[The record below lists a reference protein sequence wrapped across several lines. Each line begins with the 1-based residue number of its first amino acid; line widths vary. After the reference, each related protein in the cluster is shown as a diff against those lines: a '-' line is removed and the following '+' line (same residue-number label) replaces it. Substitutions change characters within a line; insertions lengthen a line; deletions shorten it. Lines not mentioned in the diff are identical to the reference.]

1 MQRIRHLGSICPLAT
16 TTFVASLAVRG
27 VGTQPACG
35 QLSDKTHRLI
45 GLQHI
50 FNSGDEA

>member
-1 MQRIRHLGSICPLAT
+1 MERIKMR
-16 TTFVASLAVRG
+16 
-27 VGTQPACG
+27 G

-50 FNSGDEA
+50 FNSGDEL